1 MRAFRLLLRPV
12 LVAIVA
18 GCSSNTTG
26 SSANNAPPPTPNPTS
41 DIGIGI
47 GAETR
52 TTTAFNPNP
61 KTVALAGGASV
72 AVRWVNQDISGGDYT
87 MGTAVVHNITSDNGA
102 FAPSGPLGGNA
113 VYSISLTAAGSYNY
127 HCSIHPNM
135 VGTIVVNP

>member
-12 LVAIVA
+12 LVAVIA
-18 GCSSNTTG
+18 GCSNNTTG
-26 SSANNAPPPTPNPTS
+26 SSSNNAPPPTPTS
-41 DIGIGI
+41 NDIGIGI

-61 KTVALAGGASV
+61 KNVALAGGASV

-102 FAPSGPLGGNA
+102 FAQSGNLGGNA
-113 VYSISLTAAGSYNY
+113 TYTINLTAAGTYNY
-127 HCSIHPNM
+127 HCMIHPNM
-135 VGTIVVNP
+135 VGTISVTP

>member
-1 MRAFRLLLRPV
+1 MRAFRLLLPPV
-12 LVAIVA
+12 LVAIIA

-26 SSANNAPPPTPNPTS
+26 SSGNNAPPPTPTS
-41 DIGIGI
+41 NDIGIGI

-72 AVRWVNQDISGGDYT
+72 SVRWVNQDISGGNYT

-113 VYSISLTAAGSYNY
+113 VYSISLTTAGSYNY
-127 HCSIHPNM
+127 HCAIHPNM

>member
-1 MRAFRLLLRPV
+1 MRVFRSLLPPL
-12 LVAIVA
+12 LVWIIA
-18 GCSSNTTG
+18 GCSS
-26 SSANNAPPPTPNPTS
+26 SSAPGNNNAPPPTPTS
-41 DIGIGI
+41 NDIGIGI

>member
-12 LVAIVA
+12 LVCIVA

-26 SSANNAPPPTPNPTS
+26 SSSNNAPPPTPTS
-41 DIGIGI
+41 NDIGIGI

-61 KTVALAGGASV
+61 KNVALAGGASV
-72 AVRWVNQDISGGDYT
+72 SVRWVNQDISGGDYT

-113 VYSISLTAAGSYNY
+113 VYSINLTAAGSYNY

-135 VGTIVVNP
+135 VGTIVVSP

>member
-1 MRAFRLLLRPV
+1 MRVLRSLLPPL
-12 LVAIVA
+12 LVWI
-18 GCSSNTTG
+18 TTG
-26 SSANNAPPPTPNPTS
+26 CGSSSAPGNNNAPPPTPTS
-41 DIGIGI
+41 NDIGIGI

-135 VGTIVVNP
+135 VGTIGVTP

>member
-12 LVAIVA
+12 LVCIVA

-26 SSANNAPPPTPNPTS
+26 SSSNNAPPPTPTS
-41 DIGIGI
+41 NDIGIGI

-113 VYSISLTAAGSYNY
+113 VYSINLTAAGSYNY

-135 VGTIVVNP
+135 VGTIVVSP